1 MCDKIEKLKVPNL
14 SSKLRADI
22 VETPRIIRNAS
33 GISLFG
39 KKIKS
44 IIYTTDVAVIANC
57 NADAVLVV
65 YPWTPNTRILD
76 AVSTV
81 SNIPILA
88 GIGGGLTKGIRS
100 AVVGFFAEES
110 GAQAVVLNAPTPIET
125 IKSVKKAVDVPII
138 YTIVN
143 SHVDLKERIEAGVK
157 AFNIAG
163 GKDTALLVTW
173 TRNELK
179 RLNLDPDFPIIA
191 SGGKTDEQILKTIQA
206 GANAISFTAYGITEA
221 TFQKKMEQYRR
232 EN

>member
-1 MCDKIEKLKVPNL
+1 MKQTKEKIPNL
-14 SSKLRADI
+14 SSELRADI
-22 VETPRIIRNAS
+22 VETPEIIRRAS
-33 GISLFG
+33 GINLFG
-39 KKIKS
+39 KRIKS

-88 GIGGGLTKGIRS
+88 GIGGGLTKGLRS

-110 GAQAVVLNAPTPIET
+110 GAQAVVLNAPTTIET
-125 IKSVKKAVDVPII
+125 IQSVKKAVDVPII

-143 SHVDLKERIEAGVK
+143 QNVDLKERIEAGVK

-163 GKDTALLVTW
+163 GKDTAALVSW
-173 TRNELK
+173 VRQELK
-179 RLNLDPDFPIIA
+179 NNDLDPNFPIIA
-191 SGGKTDEQILKTIQA
+191 SGGKGDDQIKKTIEA
-206 GANAISFTAYGITEA
+206 GANAISFTAYGVTEA
-221 TFQKKMEQYRR
+221 TFQKKMEKYRE